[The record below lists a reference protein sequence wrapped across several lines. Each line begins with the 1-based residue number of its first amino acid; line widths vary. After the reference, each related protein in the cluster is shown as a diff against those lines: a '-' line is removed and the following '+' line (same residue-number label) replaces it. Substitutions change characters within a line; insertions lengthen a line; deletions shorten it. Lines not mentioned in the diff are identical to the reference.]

1 MLSMAIGH
9 GNRPWFGH
17 GLNMACPCL
26 VSGPP
31 DTRPAE
37 RAGRAGRSAGSL
49 PGSCWAALPPRAGR
63 PSRLVLG
70 RQPSAVCL
78 VLGGSPA
85 SWADCWVGAATPAG
99 SAAGE
104 PRSAAAGACKAPP
117 RGGPGAGTTSCGS
130 RTSGAG
136 TVLGGSPACWADCW
150 VAAAAAAGSAAGEP
164 YPAAAGACGTP
175 PRGSRLLGD
184 CCHACW
190 VGGWGAV
197 LGGCWRGT
205 GVGRRRRRRP
215 AGTSA
220 SKANFYFAHGKG
232 TRHMAGRASMAKA
245 PGYGLGAPVPAEL
258 QAQANQVCLEPRRGE
273 GGTASRLEKT

>member
-1 MLSMAIGH
+1 MGAFFLLRVQQFFITDLRTRVAG
-9 GNRPWFGH
+9 
-17 GLNMACPCL
+17 
-26 VSGPP
+26 SG
-31 DTRPAE
+31 RY
-37 RAGRAGRSAGSL
+37 RSAGSL

-117 RGGPGAGTTSCGS
+117 RGGPGAGTTSCGT
-130 RTSGAG
+130 RTTGAG

-164 YPAAAGACGTP
+164 CPAAAGACGTP

-184 CCHACW
+184 CCRW
-190 VGGWGAV
+190 PGQLVV
-197 LGGCWRGT
+197 LSDDCPISLFCLKDMAPKGLDFGT
-205 GVGRRRRRRP
+205 F
-215 AGTSA
+215 S
-220 SKANFYFAHGKG
+220 
-232 TRHMAGRASMAKA
+232 
-245 PGYGLGAPVPAEL
+245 GL
-258 QAQANQVCLEPRRGE
+258 
-273 GGTASRLEKT
+273 